1 PGFPVLLIAIIE
13 PIVTFQL
20 LKIYRGQPWPT
31 GLVGIV
37 GGLVFLA
44 LVIGF
49 FVLSP
54 NESRVVQFFGW
65 YVGTVRRPGYHWTVP
80 FSTKRKISLRV
91 RNFESEVLKVSD
103 LDGNP
108 VQIAA
113 VVVWRVDDTAK
124 A

>member
-1 PGFPVLLIAIIE
+1 MERRAFRVPGFPMLLVT
-13 PIVTFQL
+13 IVEAYATVQL
-20 LKIYRGQPWPT
+20 FKVYRGQSGPT
-31 GLVGIV
+31 GLVALV

-44 LVIGF
+44 LVTGF

-65 YVGTVRRPGYHWTVP
+65 YVGTVRRPGFHWTVP

-91 RNFESEVLKVSD
+91 RNFESEDLKVSD

-108 VQIAA
+108 VQIAP
-113 VVVWRVDDTAK
+113 VE
-124 A
+124 